1 MMDASLVNP
10 LHISSIIVDFTRQ
23 NNYMILIFSFF
34 EKNSYSAEFSEILLL
49 FLFQLFF
56 CNSKLFSKNKQKNS
70 TFSNSRI
77 FKNEDDNFKKYFIE
91 SRKILFYT
99 LIIHCTLVVSECDPE
114 IEIPCSIGY
123 SMDSSMFPIHHDI
136 DYVVAQ
142 HLNPIYLLRLGLS
155 VDCITRPIFVY
166 IYIHTYFLKK

>member
-56 CNSKLFSKNKQKNS
+56 CNSKLFSKNKVCNYYEKIHILYILIYHLN
-70 TFSNSRI
+70 
-77 FKNEDDNFKKYFIE
+77 
-91 SRKILFYT
+91 RKILHSLILEFLRMKTTT
-99 LIIHCTLVVSECDPE
+99 LKNTSQNPEKYFFIILKYIVLLLSRNVILKLKFLVQLATPW
-114 IEIPCSIGY
+114 IHQCSRSTMI
-123 SMDSSMFPIHHDI
+123 
-136 DYVVAQ
+136 
-142 HLNPIYLLRLGLS
+142 L
-155 VDCITRPIFVY
+155 ITQLHSI
-166 IYIHTYFLKK
+166 

>member
-1 MMDASLVNP
+1 MKKFIYYIYTY
-10 LHISSIIVDFTRQ
+10 ISP
-23 NNYMILIFSFF
+23 
-34 EKNSYSAEFSEILLL
+34 E
-49 FLFQLFF
+49 
-56 CNSKLFSKNKQKNS
+56 QKNS

-77 FKNEDDNFKKYFIE
+77 FKNEDDNLKKYFIE
-91 SRKILFYT
+91 SRKILFYY

-142 HLNPIYLLRLGLS
+142 HLNPIYLLTQIRTVCRLYNQANIRIYLY
-155 VDCITRPIFVY
+155 RHIFFKEIRHKIRFTGV
-166 IYIHTYFLKK
+166 FLQFFKQK